1 MGIVLFH
8 KNQRLSYLSFII
20 ALSCI
25 TALCIHYEQISFS
38 RKQPYAFYQIDKA
51 VGKIVKDS
59 KEITGGRE
67 ILPLE
72 MLSVSG
78 FDTTEITHSIYRTFL
93 IRGNK
98 RFYKGEIIQLSFK
111 RPVKF
116 GTGVLFVDKK
126 NIEHLGWESPLSKIR
141 EEILNSLNGKINL
154 MNPPART
161 LFTAF
166 FLGRR
171 AEPQNPLFQDFTHAG
186 ASHLLALSGMHL
198 GILSGMV
205 TLLLAPLFGN
215 KKAFLVSLPLLLLY
229 LFLTG
234 LSPSLLRAYIFLC
247 LIGVGA
253 AANIKPNYFHLL
265 ILTFAIHCLLDPLS
279 FSTISFKLSY
289 LALTGIMLFSGVV
302 QKALPGVIP
311 PNIRSALAASVG
323 AQLGT
328 LPAVVFF
335 FQTVYP
341 IGIVSSLFLITLTA
355 VFMFLGIIFLIVP
368 VGVLLEVFLFLVNIS
383 GSILSHSVALFAH
396 VPALAIDSQY
406 TLPVVLTLV
415 FLVVYFF
422 IRKVRAK

>member
-1 MGIVLFH
+1 M
-8 KNQRLSYLSFII
+8 Y
-20 ALSCI
+20 
-25 TALCIHYEQISFS
+25 
-38 RKQPYAFYQIDKA
+38 PFYQIDKA
-51 VGKIVKDS
+51 VGKVVKDS

-67 ILPLE
+67 IFPLE
-72 MLSVSG
+72 VLSVSG
-78 FDTTEITHSIYRTFL
+78 FDSTEVTHSIYCTLL

-98 RFYKGEIIQLSFK
+98 RFYKGEIILLDFK
-111 RPVKF
+111 HPVKF
-116 GTGVLFVDKK
+116 GTGVLFLDKK
-126 NIEHLGWESPLSKIR
+126 NIEHLGWKFPVNKVR
-141 EEILNSLNGKINL
+141 AKILNSLNGKINL
-154 MNPPART
+154 MNSPART

-205 TLLLAPLFGN
+205 ILVLAPLFGN
-215 KKAFLVSLPLLLLY
+215 KKAFLISLPLLLLY

-234 LSPSLLRAYIFLC
+234 ISPSLLRAYIFLC

-279 FSTISFKLSY
+279 FSTVSFKLSY
-289 LALTGIMLFSGVV
+289 LALMGIMLFSGVIR
-302 QKALPGVIP
+302 KALPGIIP
-311 PNIRSALAASVG
+311 QNIRSALAASFG

-341 IGIVSSLFLITLTA
+341 IGIVSSLVLITLTA
-355 VFMFLGIIFLIVP
+355 VFMFLGIIFLIIP
-368 VGVLLEVFLFLVNIS
+368 GGVLFRVFLFLVNIF
-383 GSILSHSVALFAH
+383 GSILSRSVALFAR
-396 VPALAIDSQY
+396 VPALAIDSRY
-406 TLPVVLTLV
+406 TLPVALTLV
-415 FLVVYFF
+415 FLVVYLF
-422 IRKVRAK
+422 IRKVRVK